1 MAMRSALS
9 ISAGRSGWTAASAP
23 GSDRVS
29 KTNRQNFSDLEHLPV
44 GLEQLWCNASRP
56 PRTNPLACT
65 HAHYPPDTVA
75 CDGAALNARLKA
87 MLVMPRGPAESE
99 ACKLSWCSASL
110 APCVH
115 HACFT
120 SHRARMPR
128 CSLACC
134 MPPSIQTAR
143 RGSAHSRHAN
153 SSSMAAA
160 AACSGGATA
169 IKQASGGLPQLP
181 YVGDLCF
188 CVHNV
193 TLRVLT

>member
-1 MAMRSALS
+1 MSRMAPSESAE
-9 ISAGRSGWTAASAP
+9 SGEDAIKWAVTGLFPAP
-23 GSDRVS
+23 LCWGFCFRGSHCEPARC
-29 KTNRQNFSDLEHLPV
+29 P
-44 GLEQLWCNASRP
+44 
-56 PRTNPLACT
+56 CT

-120 SHRARMPR
+120 SHRARVPR

-193 TLRVLT
+193 FCLL

>member
-1 MAMRSALS
+1 MQCEPSSTHKPAR
-9 ISAGRSGWTAASAP
+9 
-23 GSDRVS
+23 
-29 KTNRQNFSDLEHLPV
+29 
-44 GLEQLWCNASRP
+44 RP
-56 PRTNPLACT
+56 CT

-120 SHRARMPR
+120 SHRARVPR

-193 TLRVLT
+193 LQPDGERLAPMLEWTFVYSYVVYKSPL